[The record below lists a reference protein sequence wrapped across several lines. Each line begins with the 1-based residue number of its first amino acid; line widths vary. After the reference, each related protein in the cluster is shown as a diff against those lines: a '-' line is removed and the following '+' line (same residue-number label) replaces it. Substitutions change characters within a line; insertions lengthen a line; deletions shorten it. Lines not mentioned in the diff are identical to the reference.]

1 MDNSGLPLDFSSFDQ
16 GVRVPDYALWIEGAP
31 VPAQLLRSIMSV
43 SISQE
48 ANQPASFTCRVYDPG
63 FVLVDAG
70 TGLFAEGRRVEIALG
85 YVGKALQTMI
95 SGEISAVAAELEPG
109 GGLTLQ
115 VEGFDHLHA
124 AARGTAY
131 RQFAESKSDDAI
143 VSEIA
148 RDLRLDAEVEATA
161 TRTGERVQQHV
172 SSLAFLQAIA
182 ADNDYQ
188 LWMEDRRLCF
198 KRTRP
203 GPRVA
208 LARGR
213 DLISFT
219 ARLSTAGQV
228 GAVEV
233 RGWDAG
239 QEQGFSYRA
248 EASRSPGYAARLAST
263 GLAQV
268 SGQRD
273 SPSERIIHAEGQVRS
288 VEEARTLA
296 EAVLAEQRRSLFI
309 ADGSA
314 VGNPDL
320 RVGSSVRLLNMWRFS
335 DDYVVDSARH
345 EIGPAGYRTTF
356 RMRQHL

>member
-1 MDNSGLPLDFSSFDQ
+1 MDSRSLSLDFASFDR
-16 GVRVPDYALWIEGAP
+16 GVRVPDFALWIEDVP
-31 VPAQLLRSIMSV
+31 VPAQLLRSIMS
-43 SISQE
+43 INIAEE
-48 ANQPASFTCRVYDPG
+48 ANQPASFSWRVYDPA
-63 FVLVDAG
+63 FALVDAAS
-70 TGLFAEGRRVEIALG
+70 GLFAEGRRVRIALG
-85 YVGKALQTMI
+85 YVGDLRTMI
-95 SGEISAVAAELEPG
+95 SGEITAVAAELEPG

-124 AARGTAY
+124 AARGSAY
-131 RQFAESKSDDAI
+131 RQFTESQADDAI
-143 VSEIA
+143 VRAIA
-148 RDLRLDAEVEATA
+148 GDLQLGADVTATA
-161 TRTGERVQQHV
+161 KRTGVRVQPHI
-172 SSLAFLQAIA
+172 SNLAFLQAMAI
-182 ADNDYQ
+182 DNDYQ
-188 LWMEDRRLCF
+188 LWTDGRTLCF
-198 KRTRP
+198 KPTRP
-203 GPRVA
+203 GPGVV

-248 EASRSPGYAARLAST
+248 EVSRSPGYAARLAST
-263 GLAQV
+263 GLSQV
-268 SGQRD
+268 SA

-296 EAVLAEQRRSLFI
+296 EAVLAQQQRSLFV

-320 RVGSSVRLLNMWRFS
+320 RVGSSVSLQNMWRFS
-335 DDYVVDSARH
+335 ADYVVDSARH
-345 EIGPAGYRTTF
+345 DIGPSGYRTTF
-356 RMRQHL
+356 RMRRHL